1 MRIKL
6 LVGILMIGIAVALAA
21 GWPGR
26 AAADSDGPEEAF
38 LKYMTAIKENRIDDA
53 LPLLAGEEAANF
65 FAVSFRYAKSGA
77 DLSSAKNW
85 NAAIT
90 GQEEL
95 LKRLP
100 FWRERVFNLKTTGA
114 LVVGRNARVFFT
126 YQSVGTPSPAV
137 QDMVFEDGQWR
148 VAYRR

>member
-1 MRIKL
+1 MRTRL
-6 LVGILMIGIAVALAA
+6 LLAMFLFGIAVALAT
-21 GWPGR
+21 GWSG
-26 AAADSDGPEEAF
+26 AAAAGADGPEAAF
-38 LKYMTAIKENRIDDA
+38 LKYMTAIKENRFDEA
-53 LPLLAGEEAANF
+53 LPLLAGEEATAF

-77 DLSSAKNW
+77 DVSSARGWCN
-85 NAAIT
+85 AIT

-126 YQSVGTPSPAV
+126 YQSVGEPSPAS

-148 VAYRR
+148 LAYRR